1 MTERTISRGA
11 TVPPLTMEERF
22 QLFAEMIHLRIRE
35 LDNAV
40 LNLSQAL
47 AEKEHGA
54 ELVERALAAA
64 RAEEG
69 RLHAC
74 LQTGHPYEALA
85 SWYKQARPLGTSVR
99 GQAS

>member
-1 MTERTISRGA
+1 MTERTISRG
-11 TVPPLTMEERF
+11 TVKTPLTMEERF
-22 QLFAEMIHLRIRE
+22 QLFAEMVHLRIRE

-47 AEKEHGA
+47 AEKEHGV

-69 RLHAC
+69 RLNAC

-85 SWYKQARPLGTSVR
+85 SWYKQTVGTSVR
-99 GQAS
+99 GQAQAS